1 MAQKMHSKSA
11 KEPQSLD
18 AVLYKE
24 LQDIYD
30 AEKQLVKAL
39 PKMVKA
45 ASSEELQEALEEHL
59 RVTEGQVERLEQV
72 FERLGRPAKANTCE
86 GMKGLIAEGK
96 EAMEEKASQ
105 PFGDIAIIA
114 AAQKVEHYEIASYG
128 TARALAEM
136 TDDADVA
143 DLLQQSLDEE
153 KEADEKLTEVTQN
166 LLSEFPGEE
175 EEEEMETED
184 EEPEMDTI
192 RTRRRAS

>member
-1 MAQKMHSKSA
+1 MAQKTQSRSQ
-11 KEPQSLD
+11 KEPQSLEG
-18 AVLYKE
+18 VLYKE

-96 EAMEEKASQ
+96 EAMEQKASE

-166 LLSEFPGEE
+166 LLSDLPGQEEEMEE
-175 EEEEMETED
+175 EEEES
-184 EEPEMDTI
+184 EMNTM